1 MNPLT
6 LFKKLVDA
14 IFARLGNWAKTFN
27 PYVPEDLAKDGIE
40 PVRIEESQVKKQA
53 GKVVFFTFVIFLI
66 WAVTAPMDSGIAVS
80 GTVVVLGSRKAVQHP
95 TGGVVDE
102 ILIREGDQVQQGDVL
117 IRINPLNL
125 DANLRQSEYE
135 FINAAAVYSR
145 LLAERTETANIT
157 WDTDLREF
165 GQNEQ
170 VAEAKRL
177 QTAFFRSRRAELS
190 DQRAIMQGQAQGLL
204 QQIAAQETVLQFRLT
219 QLAPLVEDAKSMR
232 KLADDGFV
240 PRSKANEAER
250 SGSEAQ
256 AGIANLRS
264 QIASIRTA
272 LASNQLEVSKLK
284 AAFTKDVDAQLTET
298 QKIRETVRSKV
309 LSLRFDQSLASVR
322 ATAAGTIVGLK
333 VHTVGGVI
341 TAGQLLME
349 IVPPDLG
356 LIAEVAVPPYLI
368 DKVQVG
374 LLADMRFSAFNSTTT
389 PVVPGIVRLIGADRL
404 PPSPP
409 KFPEEYYLMQ
419 VETTKEARETLAE
432 NTILAGMPVEVI
444 VKSGERTFMSYML
457 KPLKDRFAR
466 SFKQ

>member
-1 MNPLT
+1 MNPFIW
-6 LFKKLVDA
+6 FKKILDTT
-14 IFARLGNWAKTFN
+14 FARLEKWSKTFN
-27 PYVPEDLAKDGIE
+27 PYVPEDLVKDGIE
-40 PVRIEESQVKKQA
+40 PVQIEESQVKKQA
-53 GKVVFFTFVIFLI
+53 GKVVLLTFIIFLV
-66 WAVTAPMDSGIAVS
+66 WATTAPMDAGVVVS

-95 TGGVVDE
+95 TGGVVDQ
-102 ILIREGDQVQQGDVL
+102 ILIHEGDQVKLGDVL
-117 IRINPLNL
+117 IRVNPLNI

-145 LLAERTETANIT
+145 LLAERTESPNIS
-157 WDTDLREF
+157 WDQDLLEF
-165 GQNEQ
+165 GQNDQ

-177 QTAFFRSRRAELS
+177 QTAFFSSRRAELA
-190 DQRAIMQGQAQGLL
+190 DQRAILVAQSKGLV

-219 QLAPLVEDAKSMR
+219 QLTPLVEDAKSMR

-264 QIASIRTA
+264 QIASIGTA
-272 LASNQLEVSKLK
+272 LAANQLEVSKLK
-284 AAFTKDVDAQLTET
+284 TAFTKDVDAALTES
-298 QKIRETVRSKV
+298 QKMRETVRIKV
-309 LSLRFDQSLASVR
+309 LSLRFDQSLTNVK

-341 TAGQLLME
+341 TAGQVLME

-356 LIAEVAVPPYLI
+356 LIAEVAVPPHLI
-368 DKVQVG
+368 DKVKVG

-404 PPSPP
+404 PPQPP

-419 VETTKEARETLAE
+419 VETTQEARKTLAD

-444 VKSGERTFMSYML
+444 VKSGQRTFMSYML
-457 KPLKDRFAR
+457 KPLADRFAR

>member
-1 MNPLT
+1 MNPFRWLT
-6 LFKKLVDA
+6 KPLDA
-14 IFARLGNWAKTFN
+14 IFGRLGNWAKSFN
-27 PYVPEDLAKDGIE
+27 PYVPEALAKDGIE

-53 GKVVFFTFVIFLI
+53 GKVVFFTFLIFI
-66 WAVTAPMDSGIAVS
+66 VWSVTAPMDSGVVVS

-95 TGGVVDE
+95 TGGVVDA
-102 ILIREGDQVQQGDVL
+102 ILVGEGDKVQQGDVL
-117 IRINPLNL
+117 IRINPLNI
-125 DANLRQSEYE
+125 DANLRQAEYE

-145 LLAERTETANIT
+145 LLAERTESDTII
-157 WDTDLREF
+157 WDRDLLEF
-165 GQNEQ
+165 GQNDQ

-177 QTAFFRSRRAELS
+177 QMALFRSRRAELN
-190 DQRAIMQGQAQGLL
+190 DQRAILREQNQGLL
-204 QQIAAQETVLQFRLT
+204 QQITAQETVLQFRLN
-219 QLAPLVEDAKSMR
+219 QLTPLVEDAKSMR

-264 QIASIRTA
+264 DIANIRTT

-284 AAFTKDVDAQLTET
+284 AAFTKEVDAELTES
-298 QKIRETVRSKV
+298 QKLRETLRAKV
-309 LSLRFDQSLASVR
+309 LSLRFDQSLTNVR

-333 VHTVGGVI
+333 VHTVGGVL
-341 TAGQLLME
+341 TPGQLLME

-374 LLADMRFSAFNSTTT
+374 MLADMRFSAFNSITT

-404 PPSPP
+404 PPMPP

-419 VETTKEARETLAE
+419 VETTEEARKTLAK

-457 KPLKDRFAR
+457 KPLTDRFAR

>member
-1 MNPLT
+1 MNPFTWLMT
-6 LFKKLVDA
+6 PVNALVD
-14 IFARLGNWAKTFN
+14 RLGRWAKTFN

-53 GKVVFFTFVIFLI
+53 GRVVLLTFIIFI
-66 WAVTAPMDSGIAVS
+66 VWSVTAPMDAGIVVS

-102 ILIREGDQVQQGDVL
+102 ILIREGDQVKQNDVL
-117 IRINPLNL
+117 IRINPLNI

-145 LLAERTETANIT
+145 LLAERTETATIT
-157 WDTDLREF
+157 WDEDLLEF

-177 QTAFFRSRRAELS
+177 QTAFFKSRRAELT
-190 DQRAIMQGQAQGLL
+190 DQRSILNEQSQGLL
-204 QQIAAQETVLQFRLT
+204 QQIAAQETVLQFRLG
-219 QLAPLVEDAKSMR
+219 QLTPLVEDAKSMR

-240 PRSKANEAER
+240 PRSRANEAER

-264 QIASIRTA
+264 QIASIRTS

-284 AAFTKDVDAQLTET
+284 AAFTKEVDAELTES
-298 QKIRETVRSKV
+298 QKVRETVRSKV
-309 LSLRFDQSLASVR
+309 LSLRFDQSLTNVR

-341 TAGQLLME
+341 SAGQILME

-368 DKVQVG
+368 DKVHVG
-374 LLADMRFSAFNSTTT
+374 LLADMRFSAFNTTTT

-404 PPSPP
+404 PPMPP

-419 VETTKEARETLAE
+419 VETTAEARKTLAE
-432 NTILAGMPVEVI
+432 NTILAGMPVEVV

-457 KPLKDRFAR
+457 KPLTDRFAR

>member
-1 MNPLT
+1 MNPFT
-6 LFKKLVDA
+6 WFMKLVDA
-14 IFARLGNWAKTFN
+14 IFARLGSWAKTFN

-53 GKVVFFTFVIFLI
+53 GKVVFLTFVIFI
-66 WAVTAPMDSGIAVS
+66 VWSVTAPMDAGVAVS
-80 GTVVVLGSRKAVQHP
+80 GTVVVMGSRKAVQHP

-102 ILIREGDQVQQGDVL
+102 ILIREGDQVKQDDVL
-117 IRINPLNL
+117 IRINPLNI

-157 WDTDLREF
+157 WDKDLNEF

-190 DQRAIMQGQAQGLL
+190 DQRAIMLEQSQGLL

-219 QLAPLVEDAKSMR
+219 QLTPLVEDAKSMR

-264 QIASIRTA
+264 QIASIRTS
-272 LASNQLEVSKLK
+272 LASNQLELSKLK
-284 AAFTKDVDAQLTET
+284 AAFTKEVDAELTES
-298 QKIRETVRSKV
+298 QKVRETVRSKV
-309 LSLRFDQSLASVR
+309 LSLRFDQSLTNVR

-341 TAGQLLME
+341 TAGQILME

-356 LIAEVAVPPYLI
+356 LIAEVAVPPHLI
-368 DKVQVG
+368 DKVRVG

-404 PPSPP
+404 PPLLP

-457 KPLKDRFAR
+457 KPLADRFAR

>member
-1 MNPLT
+1 MNPFT
-6 LFKKLVDA
+6 WPKKLLDA
-14 IFARLGNWAKTFN
+14 IFGRLGNWANTFN

-53 GKVVFFTFVIFLI
+53 GKVVFFTFLVFMV
-66 WAVTAPMDSGIAVS
+66 WSVTAPMDAGVVVS

-95 TGGVVDE
+95 TGGVVDA
-102 ILIREGDQVQQGDVL
+102 ILVREGDRVQQGDVL
-117 IRINPLNL
+117 IRINPLNI

-145 LLAERTETANIT
+145 LLAERTESDTIA
-157 WDTDLREF
+157 WDKDLLEF
-165 GQNEQ
+165 GQNDQ
-170 VAEAKRL
+170 VTEAKRL
-177 QTAFFRSRRAELS
+177 QTALFRSRRAELN
-190 DQRAIMQGQAQGLL
+190 DQRAILQEQSRGLL
-204 QQIAAQETVLQFRLT
+204 QQIAAQESVLQFRLS
-219 QLAPLVEDAKSMR
+219 QLTPLIEDAKSMR
-232 KLADDGFV
+232 ELAGDGFV

-264 QIASIRTA
+264 DIASIRTT

-284 AAFTKDVDAQLTET
+284 AAFTKEVDAELTES
-298 QKIRETVRSKV
+298 QKLRETLRAKV
-309 LSLRFDQSLASVR
+309 LSLRFDQSLTNVR

-374 LLADMRFSAFNSTTT
+374 MLADMRFSAFNSITT

-404 PPSPP
+404 PPLPP

-419 VETTKEARETLAE
+419 VETTEEARKTLSK

-457 KPLKDRFAR
+457 KPLTDRFAR